1 MICKL
6 VNYTFQMSSF
16 RFLSLYFTLIKSNT
30 KRQFLYFCFNQTL
43 LCFFFRLWG
52 SPPPFS
58 KDSFFDDYSTPSVLE
73 YDVAAEVEW
82 SVIKYFAQ
90 FSDEAQ
96 GFFSKQTRLVA
107 RFQPMG
113 ISEQFE
119 CDDDCH

>member
-1 MICKL
+1 
-6 VNYTFQMSSF
+6 MSSF

-52 SPPPFS
+52 NPPPFS

-82 SVIKYFAQ
+82 SVIKYFTQ
-90 FSDEAQ
+90 FSDEAE
-96 GFFSKQTRLVA
+96 GFFGKQTRLVA